1 MEENQKRAPAE
12 DRVGDHGLSVVTS
25 ISQRGKSDEDRKE
38 GTGFGS

>member
-1 MEENQKRAPAE
+1 MENPVMKEN
-12 DRVGDHGLSVVTS
+12 RVGDRGLSVETT